1 MRTKF
6 SLPAQEVP
14 ILLPDGSMNPIWYEK
29 LKVIEGFVNLFGY
42 VEFLRPTSPP
52 AAPPTVTAIANNQV
66 LIWDATQGQFKPGA
80 N

>member
-6 SLPAQEVP
+6 TLPAANVP
-14 ILLPDGSMNPIWYEK
+14 VMMPDGTVNPTWYEK
-29 LKVIEGFVNLFGY
+29 LKIIEAFINLFGY
-42 VEFLRPTSPP
+42 IDFQRPTTPP
-52 AAPPTVTAIANNQV
+52 AAPPAVTAIANNQV